1 MNFRDRLLGRSA
13 GDDGSARESLA
24 LPRFSFE
31 EDDHPVLSTERL
43 FQQWQQDEEPGYDA
57 VRENMEEGLRKD
69 EEIIVGLFDIPW
81 HCH

>member
-1 MNFRDRLLGRSA
+1 MNFKDRLLGRSA
-13 GDDGSARESLA
+13 RDDGSAREPLA

-31 EDDHPVLSTERL
+31 EDDHSVLSTERL

-57 VRENMEEGLRKD
+57 GRENMEEGLRKD
-69 EEIIVGLFDIPW
+69 DEIIVGLFEILW